1 MACSMRRNRRRP
13 VGRYIKVMDVS
24 ILAPLCI
31 TDLPGIIG
39 IEAPDFHPILA
50 VLAGVLGGDD
60 VRRGR
65 VRPCPLPF
73 G

>member
-1 MACSMRRNRRRP
+1 
-13 VGRYIKVMDVS
+13 MDVS

-39 IEAPDFHPILA
+39 MEALEFHPILA

-60 VRRGR
+60 VRRDR
-65 VRPCPLPF
+65 ARPCPLPF